1 MKLWDKLEL
10 HLAVEQG
17 YKKITE
23 LEIEIPVSYYKD
35 KDTKEQWIITSYK
48 LDKEDT
54 TTEDNE
60 DVLKFDNLDD
70 VVQWFRNNID

>member
-1 MKLWDKLEL
+1 MKLWDKLKFR
-10 HLAVEQG
+10 LATEQG

-23 LEIEIPVSYYKD
+23 LEIEIPVSYYRD
-35 KDTKEQWIITSYK
+35 KDTNEHWIITSYK
-48 LDKEDT
+48 LDEEPI
-54 TTEDNE
+54 TTENDE